1 MAKKIPTETVKAKD
15 LRVGDI
21 VLIDRFNEQHR
32 TGVVTQVSIVP
43 KAERPVTQYNK
54 DYYVKMAMR
63 RVLVTLPDG
72 GTQFIGHAVG
82 KSSAQME
89 PTAWIERQCP
99 REQEKA
105 KEAADEVLRYRVGV
119 RTVVSR
125 LETELQSWKSQGRVT
140 KRLDPFFDRLTR
152 VLSDLEQVDVD
163 MTLLAGRD
171 PEKDKR
177 KPVHPYGRRRN

>member
-1 MAKKIPTETVKAKD
+1 M
-15 LRVGDI
+15 
-21 VLIDRFNEQHR
+21 
-32 TGVVTQVSIVP
+32 
-43 KAERPVTQYNK
+43 QYNEEFYK
-54 DYYVKMAMR
+54 KKAMR

-72 GTQFIGHAVG
+72 GTQFIGFDVR
-82 KSSAQME
+82 KSGVQME

-105 KEAADEVLRYRVGV
+105 RQAADEVLRYRVGV

-140 KRLDPFFDRLTR
+140 QRLDPFLDRLTR
-152 VLSDLEQVDVD
+152 ILSDLEQVDMD

-177 KPVHPYGRRRN
+177 KPVHPHGRRRN